1 MSLIVTGIWDFPCQ
15 CPLDYLFMCISFE
28 NVEQLYFKCYI
39 HPMFHHSKWF
49 HYIMSIILIGWLYH
63 TKVYK
68 ARLLKHIASD
78 TGRKHMPHYT
88 EKMLVLCIP
97 DVHINYP
104 PMMIIAVTA
113 FPPCFAFAQFYLY
126 FSLALWKRHSQGKHL
141 QSRWP
146 SDRNFHHS

>member
-1 MSLIVTGIWDFPCQ
+1 
-15 CPLDYLFMCISFE
+15 
-28 NVEQLYFKCYI
+28 
-39 HPMFHHSKWF
+39 
-49 HYIMSIILIGWLYH
+49 MSIILIGWLHH

-113 FPPCFAFAQFYLY
+113 FPPCFCFLLSFISISPLLCGN
-126 FSLALWKRHSQGKHL
+126 STHRGNILRTVDHL
-141 QSRWP
+141 TAIFIILKTPFHTGYQSV
-146 SDRNFHHS
+146 

>member
-1 MSLIVTGIWDFPCQ
+1 
-15 CPLDYLFMCISFE
+15 MCASFE
-28 NVEQLYFKCYI
+28 NVEQLYLKCYI
-39 HPMFHHSKWF
+39 HPRFYHSKWF
-49 HYIMSIILIGWLYH
+49 HYIMSTILIGWSHH
-63 TKVYK
+63 TKVCK

-113 FPPCFAFAQFYLY
+113 FPPCFCVLLSFI
-126 FSLALWKRHSQGKHL
+126 SISALLGGNSIHRGNITRAVDDLTTIFIILKTPFHTGY
-141 QSRWP
+141 QSV
-146 SDRNFHHS
+146 